1 MGFLNPWDPC
11 IGMIATLVYLSR
23 GGFFVRSENYVLNEP
38 ANEYFIGCRARRA
51 VDEIM
56 CSFVWS
62 TDPVVIVG
70 NTISSD
76 HKLFRLNEVDFTV
89 ELFP

>member
-1 MGFLNPWDPC
+1 
-11 IGMIATLVYLSR
+11 MIATLVYLSR
-23 GGFFVRSENYVLNEP
+23 GSSFIRSENYVLNEP

-51 VDEIM
+51 ADEIM

-62 TDPVVIVG
+62 TDPVIVG

-76 HKLFRLNEVDFTV
+76 HKLFRLNEVDFAV
-89 ELFP
+89 ELFLLGFGWK